1 MAGAATPPLAAA
13 LLAVPAA
20 PACSRARAATS
31 SSTASRPS
39 SSPTTTPTSCLTGST
54 RTSDAPNLGHPA
66 APSHPPTVSTMK
78 LAVEVADTAELSAKD
93 GTASCNAFVE
103 VEFDGQRQR
112 TATRPDDLSRSNE
125 APSTPATARL
135 SALTVGVHRP
145 TAASTT
151 NAPAS
156 RLPRGVRCS
165 DSIARSPDEAIMH
178 RYPLDKRGLFSR
190 VSGDIAL
197 RLYLAANARDDD
209 RVAQDHA
216 APSVDTAVMP
226 ANCNLPGRCCATW
239 TREDGRTSSPWR
251 RQSFV
256 ASKRRR
262 PMGRVATTHA
272 SSAPFRPRQAAATSL
287 GATRSTPWRRLP
299 LRRGRR
305 WSCRS
310 PRDLPRH
317 RLPARSTSRS
327 AAESGGAAG
336 PAIGCGEPADRL
348 SDLPDALLHHIMS
361 FLKAWEMVGT
371 CRLSRRWRNLWASAP
386 CIDVRV
392 GRHDNP
398 PEEFAKFV
406 HRLLRSRDALAPL
419 DTLRARSVGED
430 DFYETYNN
438 GNVKGWIRT
447 AIKRKARVI
456 QLNGHLHKYFT
467 LDHIDFASCHLR
479 ILKLSYVKLD
489 DKVVKQLSSQ
499 CPLEELELKSCVV
512 GVSDILSF
520 SLKSLTMVKCKLTM
534 NLLVDAPNLIF
545 FRCIKPEKWVPVFK
559 NSVSLIGGSIMLD
572 DSLLSREF
580 QKYHEDEDEDEFPQ
594 TSDEDD
600 DIDNTNGQC
609 NGNSAAAAAEGFLD
623 SILFGSF
630 SDYCDDYSDD
640 FYDGYSDDIKDDY
653 DYGSDINS
661 DDGTYEY
668 SEIANGSE
676 DKYFGNCY
684 DGFEFSKGGKISGYS
699 KNHGFNDYETLGG
712 QNILCSLSNARSI
725 ELLGHSGEVVLRR
738 ESVSCPTFNN
748 LKTLSLGEWC
758 ISRGA
763 DFDILVRLLQHTP
776 YLENLFLQ
784 LEMNFDIQN
793 ALARCKPNGGSFACK
808 HLRMVKIKC
817 TKDDPRVHMLAQ
829 LFKANDIPLEKICVR
844 RSGSFNLRMLK
855 LNREINIAEMR
866 ASR

>member
-1 MAGAATPPLAAA
+1 MPP
-13 LLAVPAA
+13 
-20 PACSRARAATS
+20 
-31 SSTASRPS
+31 
-39 SSPTTTPTSCLTGST
+39 
-54 RTSDAPNLGHPA
+54 
-66 APSHPPTVSTMK
+66 
-78 LAVEVADTAELSAKD
+78 E
-93 GTASCNAFVE
+93 
-103 VEFDGQRQR
+103 
-112 TATRPDDLSRSNE
+112 
-125 APSTPATARL
+125 
-135 SALTVGVHRP
+135 
-145 TAASTT
+145 
-151 NAPAS
+151 
-156 RLPRGVRCS
+156 
-165 DSIARSPDEAIMH
+165 
-178 RYPLDKRGLFSR
+178 
-190 VSGDIAL
+190 
-197 RLYLAANARDDD
+197 
-209 RVAQDHA
+209 
-216 APSVDTAVMP
+216 
-226 ANCNLPGRCCATW
+226 
-239 TREDGRTSSPWR
+239 
-251 RQSFV
+251 
-256 ASKRRR
+256 ASKRWVPVARPAVASPAAGNPSDGTPPNVSKRWVPVNRPAVTPPAAGNPSEGTPPKVVPVSRPVATGTPHRAGKPSKEIPSKRWVPVNRPAVTSPVTGNLPDGMPLKVVPVNR
-262 PMGRVATTHA
+262 PMGTGKSRGAGKPSNEIPNRKV
-272 SSAPFRPRQAAATSL
+272 SKQWVPVNRPQTVETSC
-287 GATRSTPWRRLP
+287 GA
-299 LRRGRR
+299 
-305 WSCRS
+305 
-310 PRDLPRH
+310 
-317 RLPARSTSRS
+317 
-327 AAESGGAAG
+327 
-336 PAIGCGEPADRL
+336 GEPADRL

-419 DTLRARSVGED
+419 DTLRARSVGEN

-609 NGNSAAAAAEGFLD
+609 NGNSAAAAEGFLD

-866 ASR
+866 ACR